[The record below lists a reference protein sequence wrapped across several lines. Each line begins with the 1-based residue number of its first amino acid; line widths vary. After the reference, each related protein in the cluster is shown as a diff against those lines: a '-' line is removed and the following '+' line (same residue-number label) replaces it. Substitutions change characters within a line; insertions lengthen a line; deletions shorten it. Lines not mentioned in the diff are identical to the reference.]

1 MFSLFTVC
9 ILNCLFY
16 KCDRSL
22 QDTLRIGPT
31 SVPKMKL
38 SSFNLNNK
46 KKSVQV
52 LENALYA
59 KHFGRFATGYIDFSS
74 WFDMKMA
81 KELKAKFQRAKGVKT
96 SIKQNKKRNKN
107 MMNKMSCISRI

>member
-9 ILNCLFY
+9 ILNCVCFINVTVLY
-16 KCDRSL
+16 K
-22 QDTLRIGPT
+22 TLYGLGQQT
-31 SVPKMKL
+31 L
-38 SSFNLNNK
+38 NFNNK

-81 KELKAKFQRAKGVKT
+81 KELKAKFQRAKGGKI
-96 SIKQNKKRNKN
+96 SIKQNKKEQKN
-107 MMNKMSCISRI
+107 DE